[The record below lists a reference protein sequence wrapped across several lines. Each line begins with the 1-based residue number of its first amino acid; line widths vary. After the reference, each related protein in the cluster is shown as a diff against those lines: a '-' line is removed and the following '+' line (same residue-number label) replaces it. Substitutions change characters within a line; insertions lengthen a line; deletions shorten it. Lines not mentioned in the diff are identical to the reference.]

1 MFGLPKLD
9 YSNSALSPIMSEQT
23 LDLHH
28 GKHHQ
33 TYITN
38 LNNFIKGSEYEKLSL
53 EDIIKKSSKEKKSFY
68 QHKKLEMLN
77 YIKDSLE
84 RKIASVTASIEV
96 LESQINRDKEVEVTN

>member
-1 MFGLPKLD
+1 
-9 YSNSALSPIMSEQT
+9 MSQINEVFFYN
-23 LDLHH
+23 
-28 GKHHQ
+28 K
-33 TYITN
+33 IKM
-38 LNNFIKGSEYEKLSL
+38 LNCNF
-53 EDIIKKSSKEKKSFY
+53 KSSKEKKSFY